1 MRQRYDP
8 LHNHPSVKHHRKAL
22 RATMTPAEKRMWTAL
37 RRRQIGGKKFRRQHS
52 IGPFIVDFFCMEER
66 LAIEIDGSVHDDPLR
81 AAYDVERQQ
90 FLEAHGIR
98 VVRFSNEQIRDSL
111 DEVLDVIREHIDQQ
125 G

>member
-1 MRQRYDP
+1 
-8 LHNHPSVKHHRKAL
+8 
-22 RATMTPAEKRMWTAL
+22 MTPAEKRMWTAL

-52 IGPFIVDFFCMEER
+52 IGPYIVDFFCMEER
-66 LAIEIDGSVHDDPLR
+66 LAIEIDGSIHDDPLR

-98 VVRFSNEQIRDSL
+98 VVRFSNKQIRDSL
-111 DEVLDVIREHIDQQ
+111 DEILDVIREHIDQQ